1 MVHYILWG
9 SAGHA
14 LVLSDLLGLQQAS
27 VIALFDNDGR
37 ARSVLEGVPIHH
49 GEQGFLAWK
58 RSCGNRADIRA
69 AVAIGGGRGSDR
81 RKVADLFRGH
91 GIPVPVLIHPRAY
104 VAASASIGDG
114 CQILA
119 NSMVG
124 SKTALGADCIV
135 NSSANVDHECRL
147 DSGVHIAPGATLCGC
162 VSVGENSFIGAGA
175 CVLPRVRIGRSV
187 IVGAGAVVTKDVP
200 DRAVVTGNP
209 ARVVRYQ

>member
-14 LVLSDLLGLQQAS
+14 LVLSDLLNLQQAN
-27 VIALFDNDGR
+27 VIALFDNDSQ
-37 ARSVLEGVPIHH
+37 APSVLEGVPVYH

-58 RSCGNRADIRA
+58 HSCEHTAEIRA
-69 AVAIGGGRGSDR
+69 AVAIGGSRGIDR
-81 RKVADLFRGH
+81 RTVANLFRGH

-104 VAASASIGDG
+104 VAASARIGEG
-114 CQILA
+114 SQILA

-124 SKTALGADCIV
+124 SKVSLGADCIV

-147 DSGVHIAPGATLCGC
+147 ESGVHIAPGVTLCGC

-175 CVLPRVRIGRSV
+175 CVLPRVGIGRGA
-187 IVGAGAVVTKDVP
+187 IVGAGAIVTKDVP

-209 ARVVRYQ
+209 ARVIRYQ